1 LHYVNWVKILLVNE
15 HEADFSQH
23 FTANVMDQM
32 QGHNMMGIRGVIF
45 GKIDPSSFQIFN
57 GRGLDHLSAD
67 QIGNMTAVQ
76 WNTIPIQALHDS
88 DLYDSFV
95 FIPVDVIPHINPD
108 HFAALASNYIAYPSQ
123 WMCTQIRA
131 ITAEQVA
138 AFSDRAKE
146 DYHGAMVSCKRPKDL
161 VDLHPS

>member
-1 LHYVNWVKILLVNE
+1 
-15 HEADFSQH
+15 
-23 FTANVMDQM
+23 MDQM